1 MDALRFLESVLSD
14 GGIYCLFAA
23 QTKPKKIIQTFY
35 DTAGE
40 LYEDAK
46 AFDAKGFDTY
56 FALSAFNERGSRKV
70 DNVKQTKSLF
80 LDIDCGPSKDYP
92 DKESGIKA
100 LQQFCNKLT
109 LPSPNLVDSGRGIH
123 AYWVLS
129 HPVSLTE
136 WLPVAEQL
144 KRKCTELGFNVDP
157 AVTAD
162 AARVLRVPGTHNY
175 KDNPPNK
182 VFIVGTPKPPVNLDG
197 FYALLGEGATPVPHL
212 AGQSFSTLAGSSA
225 VMDILS
231 GNTRGVFKN
240 ILQKT
245 KAGKGCE
252 QIKVIYK
259 KQATIDE
266 PMWRA
271 GLSIAN
277 ACVDGEDAARLI
289 SSKHPQYDE
298 DETLAKMRRIQGP
311 YLCERFNEFNP
322 GVCEKC
328 PNYGRIK
335 SPIVLG
341 KEFAEVLEGEFL
353 PDRKL
358 KVLDEQITEISALP
372 KGYRRGQGGGI
383 FKRCLVTDDS
393 TGETSEINMEVYMH
407 NLYATKR
414 IYDPVHDGECVV
426 MRVHLPQ
433 DGMREFTI
441 PLTAVTS
448 PDKLRDSLSRQGIV
462 PTSWKLIMPY
472 VTDWIAELQAR
483 LPASNAHNQFGW
495 TEDHKSFL
503 IGNKEYTADKILDN
517 PPSAATAQYT
527 PAFQQRGTLEG
538 WKDMIKFY
546 DRPGMELYQYVI
558 GCAFG
563 SPLMDFVT
571 NVPAAM
577 LHIHSKDTGLGKTT
591 AMWAANSVWGNYKL
605 LTVSANDTVNFLFN
619 RADVYK
625 NITLCIDE
633 VTNNDPESL
642 SSLAYQIPE
651 GQQKGRMG
659 NGTNVERAR
668 GNPWSFIAVST
679 GNTSVID
686 RVSNYKE
693 GPLAEL
699 QRVLEARVTKFDF
712 EGIETTTWEFNNA
725 LSENYGHAGP
735 VYVQYLMQN
744 PEKCQKILFDTID
757 EVIAVCKLTEQN
769 RFWIAQ
775 IGCVIAG
782 IRIANLCE
790 LLPFN
795 SGRVLDHMNGVTKQA
810 KQRGREMRESTED
823 TFNAYLADIRG
834 NTLVMDSSVHGN
846 GLDTL
851 SVPLRD
857 PYQKLFARVDP
868 LPDGASTVY
877 LRKKPLREWCVGR
890 QTDYGAFV
898 EGLTEDFK
906 AKDVKVRL
914 LRGTPLAGTPATSV
928 LQIDLPPNTNIP
940 NLPTH
945 AIVPEKA

>member
-1 MDALRFLESVLSD
+1 
-14 GGIYCLFAA
+14 
-23 QTKPKKIIQTFY
+23 
-35 DTAGE
+35 
-40 LYEDAK
+40 
-46 AFDAKGFDTY
+46 
-56 FALSAFNERGSRKV
+56 
-70 DNVKQTKSLF
+70 
-80 LDIDCGPSKDYP
+80 
-92 DKESGIKA
+92 
-100 LQQFCNKLT
+100 
-109 LPSPNLVDSGRGIH
+109 
-123 AYWVLS
+123 
-129 HPVSLTE
+129 
-136 WLPVAEQL
+136 
-144 KRKCTELGFNVDP
+144 
-157 AVTAD
+157 
-162 AARVLRVPGTHNY
+162 
-175 KDNPPNK
+175 
-182 VFIVGTPKPPVNLDG
+182 
-197 FYALLGEGATPVPHL
+197 
-212 AGQSFSTLAGSSA
+212 
-225 VMDILS
+225 
-231 GNTRGVFKN
+231 
-240 ILQKT
+240 
-245 KAGKGCE
+245 
-252 QIKVIYK
+252 
-259 KQATIDE
+259 
-266 PMWRA
+266 
-271 GLSIAN
+271 
-277 ACVDGEDAARLI
+277 
-289 SSKHPQYDE
+289 
-298 DETLAKMRRIQGP
+298 MRRIQGP

-322 GVCEKC
+322 GVCEEC
-328 PNYGRIK
+328 PNYGKIK

-341 KEFAEVLEGEFL
+341 KEFAEALEGEL
-353 PDRKL
+353 IPHREL
-358 KVLDEQITEISALP
+358 KVVNEAITETSALP
-372 KGYRRGQGGGI
+372 KGYRRGQGGSI
-383 FKRCLVTDDS
+383 FKRFLVTDEK
-393 TGETSEINMEVYMH
+393 TGETSEVNAEVYMH

-448 PDKLRDSLSRQGIV
+448 PDKLRDALSRQGIV

-483 LPASNAHNQFGW
+483 LPASNARNQFGW

-503 IGNKEYTADKILDN
+503 IGNREYTADSVLDN
-517 PPSAATAQYT
+517 PPSAATAQYF

-591 AMWAANSVWGNYKL
+591 AMWAANSVWGNYKI

-686 RVSNYKE
+686 RVSNFKE

-699 QRVLEARVTKFDF
+699 QRVLEARVTKYDF
-712 EGIETTTWEFNNA
+712 KDIETSTWEFNNA

-735 VYVQYLMQN
+735 VYVQYLMQH
-744 PEKCQKILFDTID
+744 PEECQKILFDTID
-757 EVIAVCKLTEQN
+757 EVIAVCRLTEQN

-782 IRIANLCE
+782 IRIANLCG
-790 LLPFN
+790 LVTFN
-795 SGRVLDHMNGVTKQA
+795 SGRVLDHMHGVTNQA
-810 KQRGREMRESTED
+810 KQRGREMREATED
-823 TFNAYLADIRG
+823 TFIAYLADIRG
-834 NTLVMDSSVHGN
+834 NTLIMDSTVHGN

-851 SVPLRD
+851 SVPIRD

-868 LPDGASTVY
+868 LPDGAATVY

-898 EGLTEDFK
+898 EGLTQDFK
-906 AKDVKVRL
+906 AKEVKVRL

-940 NLPTH
+940 NLPTS
-945 AIVPEKA
+945 AKAPQTP